1 MKLSPTAI
9 RRFREA
15 RNWSQE
21 QLASASG
28 LSLRTIQRVET
39 AGTASRE
46 TRVCLAAA
54 FGVDVGALAEVKP
67 DAAGAQA
74 PDTSMA
80 FSLVGAAMLLAAL
93 LAGAPF
99 VIHYL
104 GGLFLLFGLSVYVGK
119 RWLPGAKDWQ

>member
-1 MKLSPTAI
+1 
-9 RRFREA
+9 
-15 RNWSQE
+15 
-21 QLASASG
+21 
-28 LSLRTIQRVET
+28 
-39 AGTASRE
+39 
-46 TRVCLAAA
+46 
-54 FGVDVGALAEVKP
+54 VDVSALAEAKP
-67 DAAGAQA
+67 DAAGARA

-104 GGLFLLFGLSVYVGK
+104 GGFFLLFGLSVYVGK